1 MKTFFKFLLHNK
13 LYTAIDIFGL
23 SVSLG
28 FVVLLLSFA
37 KTEFSI
43 GKNVKDYDNIY
54 ACGTGDFIGMTL
66 GTAPEFFPSIPEI
79 KEWTRTIGEEDAD
92 VMVGEDYYSL
102 LIIAAD
108 DNFFTFFDHHVT
120 GNPSEVLRGTDD
132 AVISQ
137 SFAARAFGS
146 ENPVGR
152 TFSFDGT
159 DFRITG
165 VFDDFG
171 PEDEFKNAEIIIN
184 ADKEKGRFQWM
195 DNFGMTAPFVKLQE
209 GASPDDVAD
218 KLLDKYCEYWKYY
231 TRDNVNNSFVW
242 GATLTRLDK
251 MYFSPLDKYGHMRS
265 GDKSIAMVLGGVAVI
280 LLVSALFNY
289 INLTVAQTGRRA
301 KEMAVRR
308 LVGQGRGFIV
318 RQYVREA
325 FVFTSVCFAI
335 GIVVALLMRPLFNRL
350 IDADIVL
357 APDATSVIAA
367 VALLAAIS
375 LVSGLVPAFF
385 VMRFKPIDVVR
396 GSFRFKSKMVFG
408 RVFIVLQNVISTVL
422 VAVAVAMA
430 MQMHHLA
437 TLPVGYNTDGIIFVR
452 SFGIGSKAERQ
463 SVLKQRLKA
472 LPQVEDVGVARII
485 PLLCGFNG
493 LREEGKETMSWLRLS
508 MMDSITFRIF
518 GFKIVEQYSDALD
531 GMDWIDRETQQRYG
545 VTRENNVIGN
555 GEGNKLTVCGIVENY
570 RSGTPLSE
578 QMNDSHNAI
587 RIMAGEQKPSS
598 VQVVK
603 VRGDRNEALTA
614 VRKTCSEV
622 AEEVVGMPLEL
633 EVEYVDRYL
642 YDSLSGSR
650 NTMTLAIIFMII
662 SVLISALGL
671 LAMSVYYTGQQ
682 KRQIALRKVFGYSTP
697 SVVRW
702 LTGSFLKLTLV
713 AIVMAVP
720 LSVIIIR
727 HYLEGFYFRIDFPWI
742 VLPLSV
748 AVTTVVVIASI
759 VGQSVN
765 AASENPVETL
775 NQNG

>member
-13 LYTAIDIFGL
+13 LYTAIEMFGL

-28 FVVLLLSFA
+28 FAVLLLSFA

-43 GKNVKDYDNIY
+43 GTNVKDCDNIY
-54 ACGTGDFIGMTL
+54 ACGNGTFIGMTL

-79 KEWTRTIGEEDAD
+79 REWTRTIGEEDSD
-92 VMVGEDYYSL
+92 VMVGKDYYNV
-102 LIIAAD
+102 LIVAAD

-132 AVISQ
+132 AAISQ
-137 SFAARAFGS
+137 SFAARAFGG
-146 ENPVGR
+146 EDPVGR
-152 TFSFDGT
+152 TFKYGGM

-171 PEDEFKNAEIIIN
+171 PEDEFKKAEIIIN
-184 ADKEKGRFQWM
+184 AAKEKERYRWM
-195 DNFGMTAPFVKLQE
+195 DNFGMTVPFVKLQE

-218 KLLDKYCEYWKYY
+218 KLLDKYCAYWDYY
-231 TRDNVNNSFVW
+231 ERDNASNSFIW
-242 GATLTRLDK
+242 GSTLTRLDK
-251 MYFSPLDKYGHMRS
+251 LYFSPLERYGHLRS
-265 GDKSIAMVLGGVAVI
+265 GDKSVVLVLGGVALI

-325 FVFTSVCFAI
+325 FVFTAACFAM

-350 IDADIVL
+350 IDTDIVL
-357 APDATSVIAA
+357 APDATAAALA
-367 VALLAAIS
+367 VALLAVIS
-375 LVSGLVPAFF
+375 LVSGLVPALF

-396 GSFRFKSKMVFG
+396 GSFRFKSKMLFG
-408 RVFIVLQNVISTVL
+408 RVFIVLQNVISAVL

-430 MQMHHLA
+430 LQMHHLA

-452 SFGIGSKAERQ
+452 SYSIGVKPERQ
-463 SVLKQRLKA
+463 NILKQRLKA
-472 LPQVEDVGVARII
+472 LPQVEDVGMARSI
-485 PLLCGFNG
+485 PLICGFNG
-493 LREEGKETMSWLRLS
+493 VHEEGKTTTSWLRQS
-508 MMDSITFRIF
+508 AMDSVAFRFF
-518 GFKIVEQYSDALD
+518 GFKIVEQYSDALN
-531 GMDWIDRETQQRYG
+531 GMVWIDRETQQRYG
-545 VTRENNVIGN
+545 VTRENNVIGTAEAN
-555 GEGNKLTVCGIVENY
+555 QVTVCGIVENY

-578 QMNDSHNAI
+578 QMDDSHNSI
-587 RIMAGEQKPSS
+587 QIMADEQER
-598 VQVVK
+598 VNMQVVK
-603 VRGDRNEALTA
+603 VRGDRSEALAA

-622 AEEVVGMPLEL
+622 TEEVVGMPLEL
-633 EVEYVDRYL
+633 MVEYVDQYL

-650 NTMTLAIIFMII
+650 NTMTLVSIFMII

-702 LTGSFLKLTLV
+702 LTGNFLKLTAV
-713 AIVMAVP
+713 AVVMAVP
-720 LSVIIIR
+720 ISVIVIR
-727 HYLEGFYFRIDFPWI
+727 RYLEDFYYRIDFPWG
-742 VLPLSV
+742 VLLISV
-748 AVTTVVVIASI
+748 AATLVIVIASI